1 MEKLW
6 IYGDSFSVGSGL
18 NRISNPPPSAWPTII
33 AEELNY
39 KLVNRAKGGAS
50 CSSIIQELCQS
61 MHYIKENDFVII
73 GGTHAARM
81 DYWDWV
87 AKYWI
92 NITPGLAQNDMM
104 YLPSQGRKNKYIAF
118 HEKSILGDGIGRPDL
133 RKLMAKY
140 FINIRYE
147 GEEFYWERYLRIFQG
162 LQKELKR
169 RNIDS
174 ILWNWWGPGLN
185 EITPDKEIKDVTE
198 LVNNNANFC
207 YETLVDRG
215 IKDYHWSDKG
225 NKQFANRLV
234 EKILNGETY
243 WENIYE

>member
-18 NRISNPPPSAWPTII
+18 SRISNPPPPAWPTII

-104 YLPSQGRKNKYIAF
+104 YLPTQGRKNKYIAF

-140 FINIRYE
+140 FINIRYQ
-147 GEEFYWERYLRIFQG
+147 GEEVYWERYLRIFQG
-162 LQKELKR
+162 LQKEFGKAT
-169 RNIDS
+169 DS
-174 ILWNWWGPGLN
+174 KIQLA
-185 EITPDKEIKDVTE
+185 ERV
-198 LVNNNANFC
+198 A
-207 YETLVDRG
+207 
-215 IKDYHWSDKG
+215 
-225 NKQFANRLV
+225 KQFATPEIFHLSNHL
-234 EKILNGETY
+234 
-243 WENIYE
+243 

>member
-169 RNIDS
+169 RNI
-174 ILWNWWGPGLN
+174 
-185 EITPDKEIKDVTE
+185 
-198 LVNNNANFC
+198 C
-207 YETLVDRG
+207 
-215 IKDYHWSDKG
+215 
-225 NKQFANRLV
+225 
-234 EKILNGETY
+234 
-243 WENIYE
+243 